1 MCPLNPSGLG
11 ALSSS
16 ISLTTASI
24 SFLEKGTV
32 EGTLSTSQLDEAIAY
47 FNAFKSTQ
55 DKKADKPQFTDNGK
69 LILKAM
75 IENNE
80 ERANM
85 FSAKQIAEYAFIT
98 SRQVSGAI
106 RKLVADGYCEKVG
119 QDPIIYS
126 LTDLGKQ
133 IDVASLE

>member
-1 MCPLNPSGLG
+1 MNKKELFVMMVE
-11 ALSSS
+11 A
-16 ISLTTASI
+16 
-24 SFLEKGTV
+24 FLEKGTV

-55 DKKADKPQFTDNGK
+55 DRKADKPQFTDNGK

>member
-1 MCPLNPSGLG
+1 MNKKELFVMMVE
-11 ALSSS
+11 A
-16 ISLTTASI
+16 
-24 SFLEKGTV
+24 FLEKGTV

-75 IENNE
+75 IENNG

-106 RKLVADGYCEKVG
+106 RKLVTDGYCEKVG

>member
-1 MCPLNPSGLG
+1 MMVE
-11 ALSSS
+11 A
-16 ISLTTASI
+16 
-24 SFLEKGTV
+24 FLEKGTV

-106 RKLVADGYCEKVG
+106 RKLVTDGYCEKVG

-133 IDVASLE
+133 IDVASLEQFDKLKKI

>member
-1 MCPLNPSGLG
+1 MNKKELFVMMVE
-11 ALSSS
+11 A
-16 ISLTTASI
+16 
-24 SFLEKGTV
+24 FLEKGTV

-126 LTDLGKQ
+126 LTGLGKQ

>member
-1 MCPLNPSGLG
+1 MNKKDLFVMMVE
-11 ALSSS
+11 A
-16 ISLTTASI
+16 
-24 SFLEKGTV
+24 FLEKGTV
-32 EGTLSTSQLDEAIAY
+32 EGILSTSQLDEAIAY
-47 FNAFKSTQ
+47 FNSFKSTQ

>member
-1 MCPLNPSGLG
+1 MNKKDLFVMMVE
-11 ALSSS
+11 A
-16 ISLTTASI
+16 
-24 SFLEKGTV
+24 FLEKGTV

-133 IDVASLE
+133 IDIASLE

>member
-1 MCPLNPSGLG
+1 MNKKDLFVMMVE
-11 ALSSS
+11 A
-16 ISLTTASI
+16 
-24 SFLEKGTV
+24 FLEKGTV

-106 RKLVADGYCEKVG
+106 RKLVTDGYCEKVG

-133 IDVASLE
+133 IDVASFE

>member
-1 MCPLNPSGLG
+1 MNKKELFVMMVE
-11 ALSSS
+11 A
-16 ISLTTASI
+16 
-24 SFLEKGTV
+24 FLEKGTV

-55 DKKADKPQFTDNGK
+55 DKKADKPLFTDNGK

>member
-1 MCPLNPSGLG
+1 MNKKELFVMMVE
-11 ALSSS
+11 A
-16 ISLTTASI
+16 
-24 SFLEKGTV
+24 FLEKGTV

-106 RKLVADGYCEKVG
+106 RKLVTDGYCEKVG

>member
-1 MCPLNPSGLG
+1 MNKKDLFVMMVE
-11 ALSSS
+11 A
-16 ISLTTASI
+16 
-24 SFLEKGTV
+24 FLEKGTV
-32 EGTLSTSQLDEAIAY
+32 EGILSTSQLDEAIAY

-126 LTDLGKQ
+126 LTDPGKQ

>member
-1 MCPLNPSGLG
+1 MNKKELFVMMVE
-11 ALSSS
+11 A
-16 ISLTTASI
+16 
-24 SFLEKGTV
+24 FLEKGTV

>member
-1 MCPLNPSGLG
+1 MNKKELFVMMVE
-11 ALSSS
+11 A
-16 ISLTTASI
+16 
-24 SFLEKGTV
+24 FLEKGTV
-32 EGTLSTSQLDEAIAY
+32 EGTLSASQLDEAIAY

>member
-1 MCPLNPSGLG
+1 MNKKELFFMMVE
-11 ALSSS
+11 A
-16 ISLTTASI
+16 
-24 SFLEKGTV
+24 FLEKGTV

>member
-1 MCPLNPSGLG
+1 MNKKELFVMMVE
-11 ALSSS
+11 A
-16 ISLTTASI
+16 
-24 SFLEKGTV
+24 FLEKGTV

-55 DKKADKPQFTDNGK
+55 DKKANKPQFTDNGK

-106 RKLVADGYCEKVG
+106 RKLVTDGYCEKVG

>member
-1 MCPLNPSGLG
+1 MNKKELFVMMVE
-11 ALSSS
+11 A
-16 ISLTTASI
+16 
-24 SFLEKGTV
+24 FLEKGTV

-133 IDVASLE
+133 IDVASFE

>member
-1 MCPLNPSGLG
+1 MNKKDLFVMMVE
-11 ALSSS
+11 A
-16 ISLTTASI
+16 
-24 SFLEKGTV
+24 FLEKGTV
-32 EGTLSTSQLDEAIAY
+32 EGILSTSQLDEAIAY

-106 RKLVADGYCEKVG
+106 RKLVTDGYCEKVG

-133 IDVASLE
+133 IDVVSLE

>member
-1 MCPLNPSGLG
+1 MNKKELFVMMIE
-11 ALSSS
+11 A
-16 ISLTTASI
+16 
-24 SFLEKGTV
+24 FLEKGTV

-106 RKLVADGYCEKVG
+106 RKLVTDGYCEKVG

>member
-1 MCPLNPSGLG
+1 MNKKDLFVMMVE
-11 ALSSS
+11 A
-16 ISLTTASI
+16 
-24 SFLEKGTV
+24 FLAKGTV

-80 ERANM
+80 ERVNM

>member
-1 MCPLNPSGLG
+1 MNKKDLFVMMVE
-11 ALSSS
+11 A
-16 ISLTTASI
+16 
-24 SFLEKGTV
+24 FLEKGTV

-106 RKLVADGYCEKVG
+106 RKLVTDGYCEKVG

-126 LTDLGKQ
+126 LTNLGKQ

>member
-1 MCPLNPSGLG
+1 MNKKDLFVMMVE
-11 ALSSS
+11 A
-16 ISLTTASI
+16 
-24 SFLEKGTV
+24 FLEKGTV

>member
-1 MCPLNPSGLG
+1 MNKKDLFVMMVE
-11 ALSSS
+11 A
-16 ISLTTASI
+16 
-24 SFLEKGTV
+24 FLEKGTV
-32 EGTLSTSQLDEAIAY
+32 EGILSTSQLDEAIAY

-106 RKLVADGYCEKVG
+106 RKLVTDGYCEKVG

>member
-1 MCPLNPSGLG
+1 MNKKDLFVMMVE
-11 ALSSS
+11 
-16 ISLTTASI
+16 

-106 RKLVADGYCEKVG
+106 RKLVTDGYCEKVG

>member
-1 MCPLNPSGLG
+1 MNKKDLFVMMVE
-11 ALSSS
+11 A
-16 ISLTTASI
+16 
-24 SFLEKGTV
+24 FLEKGTV

-55 DKKADKPQFTDNGK
+55 DRKADKPLFTDNGK
-69 LILKAM
+69 FILKAM

>member
-1 MCPLNPSGLG
+1 MNKKDLFVMMVE
-11 ALSSS
+11 A
-16 ISLTTASI
+16 
-24 SFLEKGTV
+24 FLEKGTV

-106 RKLVADGYCEKVG
+106 RKLVTDGYCEKVG

>member
-1 MCPLNPSGLG
+1 MNKKELFVMMVE
-11 ALSSS
+11 A
-16 ISLTTASI
+16 
-24 SFLEKGTV
+24 FLEKGTV

-55 DKKADKPQFTDNGK
+55 DRKADKPQFTDNGK

-98 SRQVSGAI
+98 SRHVSGAI
-106 RKLVADGYCEKVG
+106 RKLDTDAYCEKAG
-119 QDPIIYS
+119 QAPIIYS

-133 IDVASLE
+133 INVASLE

>member
-1 MCPLNPSGLG
+1 MNKKELFVMMVE
-11 ALSSS
+11 A
-16 ISLTTASI
+16 
-24 SFLEKGTV
+24 FLEKGTV
-32 EGTLSTSQLDEAIAY
+32 EGVLSTSQLDEAIAY

-126 LTDLGKQ
+126 LTELGKQ

>member
-1 MCPLNPSGLG
+1 MNKKELFVMMVE
-11 ALSSS
+11 A
-16 ISLTTASI
+16 
-24 SFLEKGTV
+24 FLEKGTV

-85 FSAKQIAEYAFIT
+85 FSAKQIAEYVFIT

>member
-1 MCPLNPSGLG
+1 MNKKELFVMMVE
-11 ALSSS
+11 A
-16 ISLTTASI
+16 
-24 SFLEKGTV
+24 FLEKGTV
-32 EGTLSTSQLDEAIAY
+32 EGVLSTSQLDEAIAY

-106 RKLVADGYCEKVG
+106 RKLVTDGYCEKVG

-126 LTDLGKQ
+126 LTELGKQ
-133 IDVASLE
+133 IDIASLE

>member
-1 MCPLNPSGLG
+1 MNKKELFVMMVE
-11 ALSSS
+11 A
-16 ISLTTASI
+16 
-24 SFLEKGTV
+24 FLEKGTV

-106 RKLVADGYCEKVG
+106 RKLVTDGYCEKVG

-133 IDVASLE
+133 IDVASLEQFDKLKKI

>member
-1 MCPLNPSGLG
+1 MNKKDLFVMMVE
-11 ALSSS
+11 A
-16 ISLTTASI
+16 
-24 SFLEKGTV
+24 FLEKGTV
-32 EGTLSTSQLDEAIAY
+32 EGILSTSQLDEAIAY

>member
-1 MCPLNPSGLG
+1 MNKKDLFVMMVE
-11 ALSSS
+11 A
-16 ISLTTASI
+16 
-24 SFLEKGTV
+24 FLEKGTV
-32 EGTLSTSQLDEAIAY
+32 EGILSTSQLDEAIAY

-133 IDVASLE
+133 IDVASFE

>member
-1 MCPLNPSGLG
+1 MNKKELFVMMVE
-11 ALSSS
+11 A
-16 ISLTTASI
+16 
-24 SFLEKGTV
+24 FLEKGTV

-133 IDVASLE
+133 IDVAALE

>member
-1 MCPLNPSGLG
+1 MNKKDLFVMMVE
-11 ALSSS
+11 A
-16 ISLTTASI
+16 
-24 SFLEKGTV
+24 FLEKGTV
-32 EGTLSTSQLDEAIAY
+32 DGTLSACQLDEAIAY
-47 FNAFKSTQ
+47 FYAFKSTQ

-106 RKLVADGYCEKVG
+106 RKLVTDGYCEKVG

>member
-1 MCPLNPSGLG
+1 MNKKDLFVKMVEEMVSDYYAAGRSSELNED
-11 ALSSS
+11 AL
-16 ISLTTASI
+16 
-24 SFLEKGTV
+24 
-32 EGTLSTSQLDEAIAY
+32 AY
-47 FNAFKSTQ
+47 FEAFKSTQ
-55 DKKADKPQFTDNGK
+55 DNKADKPQFTDNGK

-75 IENNE
+75 IGNQE

-133 IDVASLE
+133 VNIASLE

>member
-1 MCPLNPSGLG
+1 MNKKELFVMMVE
-11 ALSSS
+11 A
-16 ISLTTASI
+16 
-24 SFLEKGTV
+24 FLEKGTV

-133 IDVASLE
+133 IDVASLEYFDKLKKI

>member
-1 MCPLNPSGLG
+1 MNKKELFVMMVE
-11 ALSSS
+11 A
-16 ISLTTASI
+16 
-24 SFLEKGTV
+24 FLEKGTV

-126 LTDLGKQ
+126 LTDIGKQ

>member
-1 MCPLNPSGLG
+1 MNKKELFVMMVE
-11 ALSSS
+11 A
-16 ISLTTASI
+16 
-24 SFLEKGTV
+24 FLEKGTV

-69 LILKAM
+69 LILNAM

-80 ERANM
+80 ESANM

>member
-1 MCPLNPSGLG
+1 MNKKDLFVMMVEV
-11 ALSSS
+11 
-16 ISLTTASI
+16 
-24 SFLEKGTV
+24 FLEKGTV

>member
-1 MCPLNPSGLG
+1 MNKKELFVMMVE
-11 ALSSS
+11 A
-16 ISLTTASI
+16 
-24 SFLEKGTV
+24 FLEKGTV

-106 RKLVADGYCEKVG
+106 RKLVTDGYCEKVG

-133 IDVASLE
+133 IDVASLEIGRAHV